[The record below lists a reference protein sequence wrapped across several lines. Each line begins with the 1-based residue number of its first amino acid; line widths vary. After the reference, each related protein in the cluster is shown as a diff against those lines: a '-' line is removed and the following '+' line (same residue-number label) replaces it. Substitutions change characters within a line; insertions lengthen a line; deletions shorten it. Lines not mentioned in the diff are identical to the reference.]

1 MFAATFELLCRRSKF
16 HKQRRCQTRDGRFT
30 RGCSIL
36 APLPTRCRHF
46 WVAPGTEGK
55 DRPLLGLGGDKESS
69 AFAVYQEQRIA
80 AGFANGTLEL
90 RDIVDRLMVDLLD
103 YVALLEAGVGQF
115 AGGVDVGDDNTLGC
129 LGDAQL
135 AGGA

>member
-1 MFAATFELLCRRSKF
+1 MF
-16 HKQRRCQTRDGRFT
+16 
-30 RGCSIL
+30 
-36 APLPTRCRHF
+36 HF
-46 WVAPGTEGK
+46 GSASDPMP
-55 DRPLLGLGGDKESS
+55 PLLGGTGDGRRDRRLLGLGDKESS